1 MICLAVDTYYCTTDI
16 LTILKNMIYHRSGS
30 IERLLNIIVRWN
42 RSIFAITERFN
53 HGDRKG
59 FL

>member
-1 MICLAVDTYYCTTDI
+1 MCFVVDTYYCTTDL
-16 LTILKNMIYHRSGS
+16 LTIPKNMIYDCSGS
-30 IERLLNIIVRWN
+30 VERLLNIIVRWN
-42 RSIFAITERFN
+42 RSIFAITEHFN